1 MIKKK
6 SAISKLSKEEIND
19 QFISIMKNHLYIN
32 RNGNLTMIDNTL
44 TNKEREILYEVLK
57 WKKILF

>member
-57 WKKILF
+57 